1 MGIAKKMSGNGVKK
15 EVRKG
20 RRRKKKLTGIAK
32 KGMAMVLKKGRKG
45 RRRKVMDIVKKRIAK
60 STGR

>member
-1 MGIAKKMSGNGVKK
+1 MGIAKKRSGNSVKK

-32 KGMAMVLKKGRKG
+32 KGMATVLKKGRKG
-45 RRRKVMDIVKKRIAK
+45 RRKKVMDITKKRIAK